1 MDIFNIYNSQDMETL
16 KVFIDRWMDKDL
28 VYAHNGI
35 LLNHKKK
42 KKKKKLLPFIITWM
56 GLEIIILNEVRQTK
70 TNITWYCLYMESRK
84 NGTSEFIY
92 KREIEL

>member
-42 KKKKKLLPFIITWM
+42 KKTAAIHHNMDRPRDYNTEWSETDKDKYYMILL
-56 GLEIIILNEVRQTK
+56 
-70 TNITWYCLYMESRK
+70 
-84 NGTSEFIY
+84 IY
-92 KREIEL
+92 GI